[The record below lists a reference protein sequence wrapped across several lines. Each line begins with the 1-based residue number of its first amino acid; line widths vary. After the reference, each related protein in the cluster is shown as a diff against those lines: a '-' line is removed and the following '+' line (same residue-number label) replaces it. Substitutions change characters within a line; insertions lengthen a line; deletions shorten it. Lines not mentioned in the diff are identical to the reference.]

1 MFRKASRNLTTS
13 DEVYE
18 YALSLL
24 DRREYAEPDLVKRLK
39 MRGAPEAYIRET
51 VAKLKEYDLLNEE
64 RYARR
69 VFEEWRNKKVY
80 GRLHLQA
87 ELRKK
92 NVSEKY
98 IPVLL
103 REFTE
108 DEERQ
113 RALAAYSLIR
123 KRRDG
128 RYDCTTEKG
137 VAALIRFLTA
147 RGFGG
152 SMIHT
157 VLAQARRDLENE
169 GGDGGSAA
177 AEAAE
182 QDADRGL

>member
-39 MRGAPEAYIRET
+39 LRGAPEAYIRET
-51 VAKLKEYDLLNEE
+51 VAKLTEYGLLNEE

-113 RALAAYSLIR
+113 RALAAYSLVR
-123 KRRDG
+123 TRRDG
-128 RYDCTTEKG
+128 HYDCTTEKG
-137 VAALIRFLTA
+137 VAALVRFLTA

-152 SMIHT
+152 SMIHA
-157 VLAQARRDLENE
+157 VLAQAHRDLESE
-169 GGDGGSAA
+169 GGDGVSAA

-182 QDADRGL
+182 RDADRGW